1 MLNQKDPQLIV
12 IDAIVGFLCGEFL
25 FSFQPHRV
33 LWSFALFFDLIS
45 YLPKA
50 E

>member
-12 IDAIVGFLCGEFL
+12 IDEMVGFLCGEFL
-25 FSFQPHRV
+25 FSFGLTAL